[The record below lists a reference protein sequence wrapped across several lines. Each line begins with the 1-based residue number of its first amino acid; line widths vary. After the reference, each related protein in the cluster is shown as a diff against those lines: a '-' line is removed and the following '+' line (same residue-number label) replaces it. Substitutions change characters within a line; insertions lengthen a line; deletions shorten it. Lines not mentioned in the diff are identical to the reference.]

1 MKNNLPSLTE
11 YDVENCRKININI
24 MKLSSSEMNVF
35 IEQKKQNKT
44 TKDYN
49 KKKNLIIG
57 IPFRFT

>member
-35 IEQKKQNKT
+35 IEQKKKQN
-44 TKDYN
+44 N
-49 KKKNLIIG
+49 ERL
-57 IPFRFT
+57 